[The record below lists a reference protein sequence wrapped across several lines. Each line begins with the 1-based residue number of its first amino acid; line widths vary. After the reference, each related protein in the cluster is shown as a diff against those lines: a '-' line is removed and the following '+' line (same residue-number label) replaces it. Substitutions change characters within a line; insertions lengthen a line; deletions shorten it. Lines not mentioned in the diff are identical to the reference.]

1 MIKRKSSASITVFLS
16 LSFVLIAALILTI
29 TESART
35 IAQRYYMQTAL
46 NSAMESLFS
55 EFHRPLWE
63 NYRIYALEYR
73 DDALLQEELETFI
86 KPYSEAQNL
95 FPAKV
100 VKDDFSFSGR
110 GSLVE
115 QNHFEEEVLEYI
127 PALLTKDALE
137 FIGQKQ
143 SGTDIPSLLEEVS
156 KKEKEADSIQ
166 RLRKKYVLNH
176 YDVEYLED
184 CINDIDQ
191 CCKNSSTLH
200 SQSLSDLHSK
210 DASGFFWHSSSL
222 RSTLEQL
229 KSTVQRYD
237 ARAEILK
244 EKIAELR
251 QDFELEKVNLEEDG
265 IRAIE
270 SELQSY
276 DEYVNEGGKVRQM
289 IDLFPAECDSLGNS
303 IQNIEETVQN
313 FEDYISE
320 ERERRRNEDDDEEED
335 EDDLQAEIDAFYRS
349 IAGEWQS
356 LKMPVYGGS
365 VTKINKKNKK
375 ILESIQELGKKKLLE
390 LLLPKGRECPSTT
403 ECYTDSPFTAGS
415 VANPLQVGL
424 LGEYSLRYFHSYHK
438 EDNGNT
444 IPFSNAEGLEV
455 EYLLHGKKSDYENL
469 AAQVTALLAVR
480 EAMNFIHI
488 VCDTEKRQEVENFVT
503 GFLAATANPI
513 VIAVFSIFV
522 IGIWAFAQALL
533 DIKHLLNDERVPL
546 MHGEDSWDLGLS
558 KLLDFS
564 SLLSGE
570 SEKKE
575 RHGFSYTDYLRAFL
589 FTKGLLHQD
598 KINNAMLYCMEKN
611 IRTTVS
617 EKEASFQMKQC
628 LYYLSTDAGI
638 ESRHSLY
645 HRGFLDMI
653 GVNPGDSRYRFTLH
667 SDYKYK
673 NLSH

>member
-289 IDLFPAECDSLGNS
+289 IDLFPAECDSLGSS

-349 IAGEWQS
+349 IAGEWQN

-375 ILESIQELGKKKLLE
+375 YSKVSKNWEKRSSWNYSFPKEGNAPVPQSATQTPLL
-390 LLLPKGRECPSTT
+390 RQDPSPTP
-403 ECYTDSPFTAGS
+403 C
-415 VANPLQVGL
+415 
-424 LGEYSLRYFHSYHK
+424 R
-438 EDNGNT
+438 
-444 IPFSNAEGLEV
+444 
-455 EYLLHGKKSDYENL
+455 SDYWENIPY
-469 AAQVTALLAVR
+469 VTFTPITRRIMETPFLSVMQR
-480 EAMNFIHI
+480 DWRWNTY
-488 VCDTEKRQEVENFVT
+488 CTEKR
-503 GFLAATANPI
+503 ATMRT
-513 VIAVFSIFV
+513 S
-522 IGIWAFAQALL
+522 Q
-533 DIKHLLNDERVPL
+533 RRSPL
-546 MHGEDSWDLGLS
+546 
-558 KLLDFS
+558 F
-564 SLLSGE
+564 
-570 SEKKE
+570 
-575 RHGFSYTDYLRAFL
+575 
-589 FTKGLLHQD
+589 
-598 KINNAMLYCMEKN
+598 
-611 IRTTVS
+611 
-617 EKEASFQMKQC
+617 
-628 LYYLSTDAGI
+628 
-638 ESRHSLY
+638 
-645 HRGFLDMI
+645 
-653 GVNPGDSRYRFTLH
+653 
-667 SDYKYK
+667 
-673 NLSH
+673 

>member
-1 MIKRKSSASITVFLS
+1 MIKKRNPASITVFLS
-16 LSFVLIAALILTI
+16 LSFVLIAALILTL

-127 PALLTKDALE
+127 PALLAKDALE

-349 IAGEWQS
+349 IAGEWQN

-533 DIKHLLNDERVPL
+533 DVKHLLNDERVPL

-570 SEKKE
+570 DEKKE
-575 RHGFSYTDYLRAFL
+575 RQGFSYTDYLRAFL